1 MAINTRTSSILFV
14 TLAAFCSMVSM
25 RVSDPLLPTIAEEFQ
40 ISTGSASAIV
50 GAFAI
55 AYGFSQFVFGPIAD
69 RFGKL
74 YVIGWALLL
83 SIVANVAVAWST
95 DLDAIIWW
103 RGVSGA
109 TTAGIVP
116 LAMAWIGETVPYQER
131 QPTLAR
137 FLFGVLGGTIGGQIL
152 GGLCADSN
160 NWRIGFYVIAALYL
174 ASLALLIA
182 SGSAKRTIRPAD
194 AGKAVRSH
202 RHFRNV
208 LSQRWSQFILL
219 IVGIEG
225 VLLYGAM
232 VFIPAYLHLELD
244 FSLTMA
250 GLLMSGFGLGGLL
263 YAGTA
268 RKLLARL
275 GETGLVQ
282 GGGLFLG
289 LAFVILLVQGHW
301 IFPTIAIFMM
311 GLGLY
316 MLHNTLQ
323 THATQMTPESRG
335 TAVSL
340 FACSLFLGQSLGV
353 SGAGW
358 LVDRI
363 GFSPIF
369 WIAAAGLPLLA
380 IWFSY
385 YLKSHPVNQS

>member
-1 MAINTRTSSILFV
+1 M
-14 TLAAFCSMVSM
+14 
-25 RVSDPLLPTIAEEFQ
+25 
-40 ISTGSASAIV
+40 V

-55 AYGFSQFVFGPIAD
+55 AYGFSQFLFGPIAD

-74 YVIGWALLL
+74 HVIGWALLL
-83 SIVANVAVAWST
+83 SVVANIAVALSV
-95 DLDAIIWW
+95 DLETTIFW

-109 TTAGIVP
+109 TTAGVVP
-116 LAMAWIGETVPYQER
+116 LAMAWIGETVSYQER

-152 GGLCADSN
+152 GGLCADSG
-160 NWRIGFYVIAALYL
+160 NWRIGFYVIAAFYL
-174 ASLALLIA
+174 MSLTLLVT
-182 SGSAKRTIRPAD
+182 SGSAQRTIRPRSEGD
-194 AGKAVRSH
+194 TLRSH
-202 RHFRNV
+202 RHFSNV
-208 LSQRWSQFILL
+208 LSQRWSQFVLL

-225 VLLYGAM
+225 ILLYGAM
-232 VFIPAYLHLELD
+232 VFIPAYLHLELH
-244 FSLTMA
+244 FSLTIA

-268 RKLLARL
+268 RPMLARL
-275 GETGLVQ
+275 GETGLVR
-282 GGGLFLG
+282 GGGLFLS
-289 LAFVILLVQGHW
+289 LAFMLLLAQGHW
-301 IFPTIAIFMM
+301 IFPAIAIFIM

-363 GFSPIF
+363 GFAPVF

-380 IWFSY
+380 LWFGH
-385 YLKSHPVNQS
+385 YLKSHPVNRS